1 MDKLKTHSPNV
12 GLLLIEPL
20 TTNFIE
26 ILIKILQFFTQENKC
41 QNVVCKMGTSL
52 LGLKVLILIR
62 PVNVP
67 QNMPIFFSWFYLG
80 EIIDTSVF
88 IHYKSLPDKS

>member
-26 ILIKILQFFTQENKC
+26 ILIKILQFFTQENKF

-67 QNMPIFFSWFYLG
+67 RICQFFLV
-80 EIIDTSVF
+80 DF
-88 IHYKSLPDKS
+88 IWGKL

>member
-1 MDKLKTHSPNV
+1 MDKLKTHSPNF
-12 GLLLIEPL
+12 GLLLTEPL
-20 TTNFIE
+20 TTNFSE
-26 ILIKILQFFTQENKC
+26 MLIKILQFFTQENKF

-67 QNMPIFFSWFYLG
+67 QNMPFFLF
-80 EIIDTSVF
+80 DF
-88 IHYKSLPDKS
+88 IWGKLYKSLPDKS